1 MERIERKK
9 YGQVPIVLQRY
20 ENDDYI
26 KVKQNETLKTGD
38 LLAYDLASNTFVKIN
53 DFTALDSKFNGKY
66 PLRIYLGEDITAG
79 ENQVVAAFRK
89 GKINGNEF
97 PIYRDT
103 DENNKL
109 KIKYMLETINIFI
122 EEAK

>member
-97 PIYRDT
+97 PIYRDA